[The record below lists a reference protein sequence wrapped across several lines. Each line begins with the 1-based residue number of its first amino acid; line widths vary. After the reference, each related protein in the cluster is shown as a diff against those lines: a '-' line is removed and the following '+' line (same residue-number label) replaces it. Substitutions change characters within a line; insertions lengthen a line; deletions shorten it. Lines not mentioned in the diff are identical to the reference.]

1 MLALLRQECPD
12 YFPSYPDAVSE
23 EAGAGGLD
31 ILRQAGWSSGDGG
44 LHAESKLEAGKIMMK
59 FGVHPVRAAGLYL
72 YTCPYTTLPAGH
84 MQSELASPGN
94 SPRQMREEA
103 MGEEKTKQP
112 TESETHAGLIG
123 LAEGDVVV
131 ATLGTAASV
140 KDRPNVDMPLCQGQL
155 MISPCVLH
163 ILTFLRFY
171 LVFFISGHCID
182 PSALIS

>member
-12 YFPSYPDAVSE
+12 YFPSYPVGVSE

-31 ILRQAGWSSGDGG
+31 ILRQAGWSSGEGG

-72 YTCPYTTLPAGH
+72 YTCPYTTLPSGH
-84 MQSELASPGN
+84 MQSELALPGN
-94 SPRQMREEA
+94 SPRQMRVEA
-103 MGEEKTKQP
+103 IGEEKTKP
-112 TESETHAGLIG
+112 RTESETHAGLIG

-171 LVFFISGHCID
+171 LVFSISGHCID